1 MFSGV
6 RLLLIFKGLLSRVR
20 EHGGA
25 WRNLQEIVVSE
36 TAILRNVQGIL
47 ASDTRIWFNLQKGS
61 LARRREYCVICK
73 GFTMIYG
80 IGSAAIA

>member
-1 MFSGV
+1 MASGTRMLRNLREIMFSGV

-47 ASDTRIWFNLQKGS
+47 ASDTRIWCNM
-61 LARRREYCVICK
+61 V
-73 GFTMIYG
+73 
-80 IGSAAIA
+80 